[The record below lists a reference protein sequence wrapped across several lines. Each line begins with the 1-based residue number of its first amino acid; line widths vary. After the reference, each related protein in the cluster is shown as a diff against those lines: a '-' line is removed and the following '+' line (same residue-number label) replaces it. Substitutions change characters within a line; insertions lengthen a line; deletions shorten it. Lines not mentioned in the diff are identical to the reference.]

1 MVSLDDHTHTTRL
14 QHLHQGIGHLVG
26 EALLHLQP
34 AGKHL
39 DHAGNLR
46 QAHEPAVRQVR
57 HVRLAEER
65 QQVMLAQRVDLDVAH
80 ADEILVPLPIQRV
93 TDDVGDGH
101 VVATREP
108 LERRLHPGRSLAQA
122 LADGIFTGLHEH
134 LAHQRLECQA
144 PFPGGHR
151 GERRGV
157 LRVEA
162 VQAGGLHFV
171 ASHACWA
178 SGAGLSSAHV
188 KLKVLA
194 FLSTAGGSALSALW
208 TFPSILAS
216 AFLVAW
222 GAEAA
227 QFLIS
232 QGLALA
238 ILAWLQTLPEF
249 AVEAVI
255 AWDAGREPERAHLA
269 IANLTG
275 AIRLLLGLG
284 WPMIY
289 FVFAVSGR
297 KRAAG
302 GAQHAAPLLPAIR
315 LEREHAVE
323 IVGLVPPLL
332 YFGVIL
338 FKQSITWVDSVVL
351 LTLYIVYLGVL
362 FRNAPHGAD
371 RVADA
376 PAVSRWAYR
385 QPGWRRPLA
394 IAALFGGGGAL
405 LYVTAH
411 PFLESMLAVAG
422 LLGVSQFV
430 LVQWVAPFL
439 SEFPEKV
446 SAFYWARRVSR
457 APMALMNMVSSN
469 INQWTVLAAM
479 IPLIYGYSS
488 LRHHGVWLDFHFD
501 EAQRLEILLTLL
513 QTGLGVL
520 LLANMEFD
528 WLDASIIFVLWLAQ
542 FLRPDW
548 REEVAVAYG
557 LWMVILGIGF
567 VVRGKPLLAPKYFWE
582 TLKARS
588 AGTA

>member
-1 MVSLDDHTHTTRL
+1 MVSWTPVRFLK
-14 QHLHQGIGHLVG
+14 
-26 EALLHLQP
+26 LL
-34 AGKHL
+34 A
-39 DHAGNLR
+39 A
-46 QAHEPAVRQVR
+46 
-57 HVRLAEER
+57 
-65 QQVMLAQRVDLDVAH
+65 
-80 ADEILVPLPIQRV
+80 
-93 TDDVGDGH
+93 
-101 VVATREP
+101 AT
-108 LERRLHPGRSLAQA
+108 
-122 LADGIFTGLHEH
+122 
-134 LAHQRLECQA
+134 
-144 PFPGGHR
+144 
-151 GERRGV
+151 
-157 LRVEA
+157 
-162 VQAGGLHFV
+162 QAGGT
-171 ASHACWA
+171 A
-178 SGAGLSSAHV
+178 
-188 KLKVLA
+188 LA
-194 FLSTAGGSALSALW
+194 ALW
-208 TFPSILAS
+208 TFPSMLLS

-255 AWDAGREPERAHLA
+255 AWEAGKDPARAHLA

-275 AIRLLLGLG
+275 AIRLLLGLR

-297 KRAAG
+297 RSARER
-302 GAQHAAPLLPAIR
+302 LPAIR

-332 YFGVIL
+332 YFVVIL
-338 FKQSITWVDSVVL
+338 LKENYTWVDAVVL
-351 LTLYIVYLGVL
+351 LTLYVVYLGVL

-371 RVADA
+371 HVADA

-446 SAFYWARRVSR
+446 SAFYWARRVTH
-457 APMALMNMVSSN
+457 APMALMNLVSSN

-479 IPLIYGYSS
+479 IPLVYGYSH
-488 LRHHGVWLDFHFD
+488 LRHFGAWSDFHFD
-501 EAQRLEILLTLL
+501 NAQQLEILLTLL
-513 QTGLGVL
+513 QTGLAML
-520 LLANMEFD
+520 LLFKMEFE
-528 WLDASIIFVLWLAQ
+528 WLDATIIFVLWLVQ
-542 FLRPDW
+542 FLRPSL

-557 LWMVILGIGF
+557 LWMVIL
-567 VVRGKPLLAPKYFWE
+567 VVGYVVGGRPLLAPKLFWE
-582 TLKARS
+582 TMRR
-588 AGTA
+588 